1 VPINWRIWTRKS
13 HRWGAIAI
21 AVPFL
26 VVIGTG
32 ILLQLKKDWSW
43 VQPPAAR
50 GTGKAPQ
57 VSFDVILEA
66 ARSVPEAGINSWDD
80 VDRLDVRP
88 DRGLVKVQ
96 AKNGWEVQVDSGTG
110 KVLQT
115 EYRRSDT
122 IEAIHDGS
130 WFHDRVK
137 LWIFLP
143 MAFIV
148 LGLWVTGMYLFF
160 LPLVVK
166 WSRRRQR
173 ARRPAS
179 GT

>member
-1 VPINWRIWTRKS
+1 M
-13 HRWGAIAI
+13 
-21 AVPFL
+21 
-26 VVIGTG
+26 
-32 ILLQLKKDWSW
+32 
-43 VQPPAAR
+43 
-50 GTGKAPQ
+50 
-57 VSFDVILEA
+57 
-66 ARSVPEAGINSWDD
+66 PEAGINSWDD

-96 AKNGWEVQVDSGTG
+96 AKNGWEVQVDTGTG

-160 LPLVVK
+160 LPLLVK

-173 ARRPAS
+173 AKRPAN